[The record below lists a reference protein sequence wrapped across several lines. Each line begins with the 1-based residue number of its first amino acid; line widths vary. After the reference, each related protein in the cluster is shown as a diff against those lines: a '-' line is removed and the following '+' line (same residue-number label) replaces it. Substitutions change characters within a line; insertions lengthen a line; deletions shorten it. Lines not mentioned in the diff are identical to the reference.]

1 VCHLGQTVDNDKD
14 GGEALG
20 IWKLGDEIH
29 RDRGPRCLW
38 DGQWLQEAI
47 GLVARGLVALTG
59 VTTRNEPL
67 DELSK
72 TCPVVRATDELAG
85 FVDTEMA
92 RGHVIVAGGQDVSLD
107 TVVSW
112 DHDTSLVK
120 EKAVIEGVVWVR
132 VIITD
137 EIVEQLVRGLVVL
150 VCGLNTLEELLR
162 TGGLKTSDDRGE
174 RQSWGNRRFWQ
185 KCVVNSGFP
194 LLRRVYTGESVGG
207 TVQHAR
213 TVDDGGLELGQSF
226 SITDLAFAERAFF

>member
-1 VCHLGQTVDNDKD
+1 VPG
-14 GGEALG
+14 
-20 IWKLGDEIH
+20 
-29 RDRGPRCLW
+29 
-38 DGQWLQEAI
+38 
-47 GLVARGLVALTG
+47 GLVALAG
-59 VTTRNEPL
+59 VAAGDKLL
-67 DELSK
+67 DKLAEAG
-72 TCPVVRATDELAG
+72 PVVRAVDQLAG
-85 FVDTEMA
+85 LMNAEVP

-174 RQSWGNRRFWQ
+174 RQTWGNRRFWQ

>member
-1 VCHLGQTVDNDKD
+1 VPG
-14 GGEALG
+14 
-20 IWKLGDEIH
+20 
-29 RDRGPRCLW
+29 
-38 DGQWLQEAI
+38 
-47 GLVARGLVALTG
+47 GLVALAG
-59 VTTRNEPL
+59 VAAGDKLL
-67 DELSK
+67 DKLAEAG
-72 TCPVVRATDELAG
+72 PVVRAVDQLAG
-85 FVDTEMA
+85 LMNAEVP

-174 RQSWGNRRFWQ
+174 RQTWGNRRFWQ
-185 KCVVNSGFP
+185 KCVMNSGFP